1 MVQRRI
7 LVPLDGSDFAPQA
20 FRTVGRLFDPASTLV
35 TLAHVAPV
43 PEGVYGPLPRPSVIG
58 GWADAIHSPWRDRGD
73 FDHPIYETQVWASTR
88 EEIIDALDDDVRRL
102 ADAGFSVALVVRF
115 GDPAQELADLVE
127 EEDVDA
133 VVMATHGR
141 SGLSRAVLG
150 SVAEKLLRLV
160 RVPVVMV
167 RGELAG
173 EAPPPL
179 VPIG

>member
-1 MVQRRI
+1 MVKRQI
-7 LVPLDGSDFAPQA
+7 LVPLDGSDFAPIA
-20 FRTVGRLFDPASTLV
+20 FRTVGRLFDPASTSV

-58 GWADAIHSPWRDRGD
+58 GWAETLHTPWRDRGD
-73 FDHPIYETQVWASTR
+73 FDHPIYESQVWSSTR

-102 ADAGFSVALVVRF
+102 ADAGFDVALVVRF
-115 GDPAQELADLVE
+115 GDPAQELADLVD
-127 EEDVDA
+127 EEDMDA

-141 SGLSRAVLG
+141 SGFSRAVMG
-150 SVAEKLLRLV
+150 SVAEKLLRMV

-167 RGELAG
+167 RGELVDDA
-173 EAPPPL
+173 PPL

>member
-1 MVQRRI
+1 MVKRRI
-7 LVPLDGSDFAPQA
+7 LVPLDGSDFAPIA
-20 FRTVGRLFDPASTLV
+20 FRTVGRLFDPASTAV

-58 GWADAIHSPWRDRGD
+58 GWAEALHTPWRDRGD
-73 FDHPIYETQVWASTR
+73 FDHPIYESQVWSSTR

-102 ADAGFSVALVVRF
+102 ADAGFEVALVVRF
-115 GDPAQELADLVE
+115 GDPAQELADLVD
-127 EEDVDA
+127 EEDMDA

-141 SGLSRAVLG
+141 SGFSRAVLG
-150 SVAEKLLRLV
+150 SVADRLLRMV

-167 RGELAG
+167 RGELVEDA
-173 EAPPPL
+173 PPL